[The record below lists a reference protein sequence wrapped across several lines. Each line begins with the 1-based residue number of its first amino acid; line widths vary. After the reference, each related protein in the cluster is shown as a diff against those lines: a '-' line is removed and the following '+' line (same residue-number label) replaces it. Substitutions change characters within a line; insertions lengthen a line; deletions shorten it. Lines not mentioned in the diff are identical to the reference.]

1 MNKECVF
8 SEGKAMNRVALSCH
22 TVLAAVLAI
31 QLLVLHI
38 LNLMVLISG
47 YPFLSHV
54 HQMAL
59 YPKLKFCIRNC

>member
-1 MNKECVF
+1 M
-8 SEGKAMNRVALSCH
+8 SE
-22 TVLAAVLAI
+22 VLAAVLAI

-47 YPFLSHV
+47 YPFLSNV

>member
-1 MNKECVF
+1 M
-8 SEGKAMNRVALSCH
+8 SE
-22 TVLAAVLAI
+22 VLAAVLAI
-31 QLLVLHI
+31 QLL
-38 LNLMVLISG
+38 VLISG